1 MHPHIKLLGLALS
14 LGLLNACGGSS
25 SSSNGTQYPV
35 NDAISAFMQMDH
47 NYELRS
53 VSNTGDAP
61 YTMQVSWKAGGMQ
74 SFNGTPAFTTTR
86 TMTIFV
92 VGTQVSKDVTTDYF
106 LLGPYKKLGSIDS
119 STSFVSFASNQSAL
133 PDFADVG
140 QSGDFDV
147 ENAYPAP
154 GPASP
159 GRPSV
164 ARTVNTWQ
172 LQPGPAAGNARFFED
187 SAINGEAAMPTSESS
202 GYQIDAKGNV
212 QGVIVTLPV
221 NGLQVTFSSVC
232 MSCN

>member
-1 MHPHIKLLGLALS
+1 MHLYIKLLGLGLS

-25 SSSNGTQYPV
+25 SSSNGAQYPV
-35 NDAISAFMQMDH
+35 NDSVSAFMQMDH

-53 VSNTGDAP
+53 VSNTGGAP
-61 YTMQVSWKAGGMQ
+61 YTMRVSWKAGGMQ

-119 STSFVSFASNQSAL
+119 SNSLVTLASNQSAL
-133 PDFADVG
+133 PDFAAVG

-154 GPASP
+154 GPVSSGGPA
-159 GRPSV
+159 V
-164 ARTVNTWQ
+164 VRTVNTWQ
-172 LQPGPAAGNARFFED
+172 LQSGPTAINARFFED
-187 SAINGEAAMPTSESS
+187 SAINGEAAMPTTESS

-221 NGLQVTFSSVC
+221 NGLQVTFSDVC
-232 MSCN
+232 TSCD